1 MSSSSSSM
9 LFVTCTN
16 ECRLRMAGLE
26 NVRSQCEQDHDLKQR
41 IKSESARV
49 IRVRG
54 LGEGGAESRK
64 SHVIFLLP
72 KK

>member
-49 IRVRG
+49 IRVTG
-54 LGEGGAESRK
+54 LGGGGGEQSQEN
-64 SHVIFLLP
+64 LM
-72 KK
+72 

>member
-1 MSSSSSSM
+1 
-9 LFVTCTN
+9 
-16 ECRLRMAGLE
+16 MAGLE

-41 IKSESARV
+41 IKSESAMV
-49 IRVRG
+49 IRVKG